1 MKDYREF
8 MKTIDKIVDLVGYAA
23 DIITS
28 NEDVEEYLIEVMHK
42 ADILDAPDLAIIDY
56 IKELFKNNW
65 YCTNIKASKG

>member
-56 IKELFKNNW
+56 IKELFKNN
-65 YCTNIKASKG
+65 

>member
-1 MKDYREF
+1 

-56 IKELFKNNW
+56 IKELFKNN
-65 YCTNIKASKG
+65 